1 MNQSKQWRMKI
12 VGGNTEPQKVEGSH
26 ILENLK
32 LFFTVDNFSKIYSAW
47 NKPTIGYSC
56 SLKTAV
62 TACSEGTEPPL
73 RARSAD
79 SLLQLAKN
87 KDSDLAVL
95 VFYLNQFKSKA
106 LISWS
111 YWAAVLTEPIK
122 DWDLHLGQHQWTL
135 PGPHS
140 LWLWAYQPSVCAC
153 SSSEIRAHTT

>member
-1 MNQSKQWRMKI
+1 MKI
-12 VGGNTEPQKVEGSH
+12 VGSNTEPQKVEGSH

-32 LFFTVDNFSKIYSAW
+32 LIFTIDNFLKICSAW
-47 NKPTIGYSC
+47 TIGYSW

-87 KDSDLAVL
+87 KDLDLAVL

-106 LISWS
+106 LIS
-111 YWAAVLTEPIK
+111 
-122 DWDLHLGQHQWTL
+122 
-135 PGPHS
+135 
-140 LWLWAYQPSVCAC
+140 
-153 SSSEIRAHTT
+153 